1 MSWQPCVVAWQR
13 SPALRRSEGPIR
25 SMLRAEALPN
35 GQKRKGEGGEG
46 KSSASS
52 RRNATTPT
60 IREFFTVD
68 LRDLRPALRA
78 RAARDGV
85 TESDVLRSA
94 LAVVLGDPGVPLRS
108 PGVASAASSRTAP
121 HVKLS
126 VRVSAPAARRLDLNG
141 RAAGLS
147 RGAYLM
153 RLIDGAPPV
162 IPSTERVAGFA
173 ALNASASE
181 VALLGRDI
189 NHLTHL
195 LRMGSVRAAREYQG
209 RMETLDGDVRKHL
222 ALSAVVIAELMA
234 DRRGRAWVGD
244 RRSSLMRSRP

>member
-1 MSWQPCVVAWQR
+1 MVR
-13 SPALRRSEGPIR
+13 NG
-25 SMLRAEALPN
+25 RA
-35 GQKRKGEGGEG
+35 RKERGRPTAAFGV
-46 KSSASS
+46 SSASS
-52 RRNATTPT
+52 RRNVTTPT

-68 LRDLRPALRA
+68 LRGLRPALRA

-94 LAVVLGDPGVPLRS
+94 LAAALGDPGVHLRS
-108 PGVASAASSRTAP
+108 PGVGSAASSRTAPP

-126 VRVSAPAARRLDLNG
+126 VRVSVQVARRLDLNG

-162 IPSTERVAGFA
+162 IPRTERAAGFA

-181 VALLGRDI
+181 VALLSRDI

-222 ALSAVVIAELMA
+222 ALSAAVIAELMA
-234 DRRGRAWVGD
+234 DRKGRAWVAAQQ
-244 RRSSLMRSRP
+244 SSLAGSRP